1 MLDVGW
7 GDKGSIASV
16 LFLGAHCDDIEI
28 GCGGV
33 VQKLVAAHPRARIH
47 WVTLSSDPVRAEET
61 RRAAGR
67 LLKDAHNVDLRIES
81 FRNSFFPY
89 CGAEL
94 KAYFEGLKGE
104 VNPDLVF
111 THYRHDLHQDHRVVN
126 ELTWNTYRNHFI
138 LEYEIPKFDG
148 DLGIPNA
155 FCALTRAQLNVKT
168 DVLLDCF
175 QSQRTKSWF
184 TRDTFEALTR
194 LRGVECNAPEGYAE
208 AFHVRKLRLFG

>member
-7 GDKGSIASV
+7 GNEGAIRSV
-16 LFLGAHCDDIEI
+16 LFLGAHCDDVEI
-28 GCGGV
+28 GCGATA
-33 VQKLVAAHPRARIH
+33 QKLIAAHPEARIH
-47 WVTLSSDPVRAEET
+47 WVTLSSDEVRAQET
-61 RRAAGR
+61 RRAAS
-67 LLKDAHNVDLRIES
+67 LLLEGAKHVDVRIET
-81 FRNSFFPY
+81 FRGSFFPY

-94 KAYFEGLKGE
+94 KGYFERLKGE

-126 ELTWNTYRNHFI
+126 ELTWNTFRNHFI

-148 DLGIPNA
+148 DMGIPNA
-155 FCALTRAQLNVKT
+155 FSAVTRAQMRKKT

-175 QSQRTKSWF
+175 VSQRSKAWF
-184 TRDTFEALTR
+184 TPDTFEALAR

-208 AFHVRKLRLFG
+208 AFHVRKLRLFS